1 MRGLAFLWLPAL
13 AFAAGEV
20 SAQSAAP
27 NPTAAPAPDSAA
39 APEEAVPPA
48 HERTLDLSPA
58 VGVTRLPEPGPVI
71 HTFGSLALGK
81 GLRFNNPY
89 RLATPLGDDPESLS
103 TTAAYLD
110 LGVGAAVGPADGL
123 QHGGEV
129 SLSIATDGVAQE
141 VVALSYV
148 ALLPL
153 GERFL
158 ARGRAGVPIV
168 IEPDANLGLELGAG
182 GAFLLTGGFGVTAEL
197 VGSLFYGAGTLDK
210 STTTIPLLSLELGVF
225 FDYEVLP

>member
-1 MRGLAFLWLPAL
+1 VRLVLIVAL
-13 AFAAGEV
+13 ALVATDVWAQPAGPE
-20 SAQSAAP
+20 AAP
-27 NPTAAPAPDSAA
+27 APAAAPAPDA
-39 APEEAVPPA
+39 APAVVPPR
-48 HERTLDLSPA
+48 ERSLDLSPI
-58 VGVTRLPEPGPVI
+58 VGVTRLPQPGPLL
-71 HTFGSLALGK
+71 HTFASVALGK

-89 RLATPLGDDPESLS
+89 RLATPLGEDAESLS

-110 LGVGAAVGPADGL
+110 LAVGAALGPPDAL

-129 SLSIATDGVAQE
+129 ALSIATDGVPQE
-141 VVALSYV
+141 VLALSYV

-168 IEPDANLGLELGAG
+168 IEPDANLGFELAVG
-182 GAFLLTGGFGVTAEL
+182 GAFLLTGGFGFTGEL

-210 STTTIPLLSLELGVF
+210 TTTTIPVLSLELGVYF
-225 FDYEVLP
+225 EYEVLP